1 MGFKEGMSALG
12 KGLADW
18 AEKATPLELKLE
30 NIGKPVEVKTWVRE
44 GPGIANESLTVY
56 AGVLKSYVIF
66 CDGIEIT
73 LEDDLK
79 IQTRFKTYRVEVA
92 V

>member
-1 MGFKEGMSALG
+1 MGFKDGINALG

-18 AEKATPLELKLE
+18 AEKATPLELKLS

-44 GPGIANESLTVY
+44 GPGVANESLTTY

-66 CDGIEIT
+66 CDGIEIV
-73 LEDDLK
+73 LADVALIEVG
-79 IQTRFKTYRVEVA
+79 FKTHRIEVS